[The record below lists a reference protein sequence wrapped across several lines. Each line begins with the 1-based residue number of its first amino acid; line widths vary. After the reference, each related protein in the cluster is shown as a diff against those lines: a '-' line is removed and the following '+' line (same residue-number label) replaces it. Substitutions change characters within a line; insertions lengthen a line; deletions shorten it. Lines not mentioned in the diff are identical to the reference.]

1 MTGARPAPPR
11 VAPGAWLAAAGAV
24 AARPHLWPTAVRQAA
39 LLAPPGWWR
48 RRPFL
53 PLPDPGYLAF
63 RLETMYGG
71 EAPAP
76 HAGDVVAYLRW
87 CRSYRRS
94 LR

>member
-1 MTGARPAPPR
+1 MIGARPPARP
-11 VAPGAWLAAAGAV
+11 ALGGWLPAAGAV
-24 AARPHLWPTAVRQAA
+24 VARPWLWPTAARQLV

-53 PLPDPGYLAF
+53 PLPDPAYLAF

-71 EAPAP
+71 EAPRPAG
-76 HAGDVVAYLRW
+76 GDVVAYLRW
-87 CRSYRRS
+87 CRSYRRA